1 MSGISFITNLT
12 GIIFAMFSQ
21 SQTEIPEIKI
31 ALKSRN
37 IYQLILKSH
46 STIIDNQLKYI
57 DSSES
62 RFSDM
67 YSTYVP
73 MLDKP
78 SRILPN
84 NEKVILI

>member
-1 MSGISFITNLT
+1 M
-12 GIIFAMFSQ
+12 IFAMFSQ
-21 SQTEIPEIKI
+21 SQTDIPEIKI
-31 ALKSRN
+31 ALKSKN

-46 STIIDNQLKYI
+46 GSTPDNQLKYI

-78 SRILPN
+78 SKILPN